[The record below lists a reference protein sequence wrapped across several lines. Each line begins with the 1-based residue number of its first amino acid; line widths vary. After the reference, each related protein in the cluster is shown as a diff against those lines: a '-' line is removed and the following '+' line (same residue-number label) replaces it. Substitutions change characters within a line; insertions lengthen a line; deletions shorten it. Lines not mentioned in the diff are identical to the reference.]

1 MSTRSWLLL
10 LASLTGLASV
20 ISLLAGHD
28 AASSIAALLQLPGHD
43 PLQRTLLLELRLPRV
58 VSAAAAGALLACAGL
73 AIQARFHND
82 LAEPGL
88 IGISGGGALAAA
100 LALAAAWPA
109 QLVSVAAFAGA
120 TLALLAIQTLAHGR
134 AAAKLLLAG
143 VAVNA
148 LCGSLLTLLITT
160 LPDGGLRNVTFW
172 LMGSF
177 AGASGSQAM
186 LLLAAAGLI
195 AWRLWRQAPFL
206 QALQL
211 GDRAAFYG
219 GFNVGREG
227 WHTVLLA
234 TLACGLVVAQ
244 CGMVG
249 FIGLM
254 APHILRRLIGLQ
266 LRPLL
271 LLTPLAGALLA
282 VLADLIASQAL
293 YPAELPVGVI
303 TSLAG
308 APFFLYLLARQR
320 GAHA

>member
-1 MSTRSWLLL
+1 MSTRLWFLL

-20 ISLLAGHD
+20 VSLLAGND
-28 AASSIAALLQLPGHD
+28 AASSIAALLQLPEHD
-43 PLQRTLLLELRLPRV
+43 PLQHTVLLQLRLPRI
-58 VSAAAAGALLACAGL
+58 VSAASAGALLACAGL

-100 LALAAAWPA
+100 LALAASLPA
-109 QLVSVAAFAGA
+109 QLVSLAAFAGS
-120 TLALLAIQTLAHGR
+120 TLALLAIQLLAHGR
-134 AAAKLLLAG
+134 SAAKLLLAG

-148 LCGSLLTLLITT
+148 LCGSLLTLLISS
-160 LPDGGLRNVTFW
+160 LPDGALRNVTFW

-177 AGASGSQAM
+177 AGASPAQA
-186 LLLAAAGLI
+186 LLLAAAALLI
-195 AWRLWRQAPFL
+195 GTLLWRQADFL

-211 GDRAAFYG
+211 GDRAAFYS
-219 GFNVGREG
+219 GFHVGRSG
-227 WHTVLLA
+227 AITVLLA

-254 APHILRRLIGLQ
+254 APHMLRRLVGLQ

-282 VLADLIASQAL
+282 LVADLIASQAL
-293 YPAELPVGVI
+293 YPAELPIGVI

-320 GAHA
+320 GADA